1 MLKSEK
7 ILYFAYGANLDLRGM
22 ELRCPGYKP
31 ISRAVLKN
39 YRLVFRGV
47 ADITPD
53 LHYKVDGALYE
64 LTHEH
69 LRVLDRFEGYPHLYK
84 RKLLP
89 VTTEQGEEVK
99 AIVYIMVARKT
110 FAAPYRG
117 YLNVILSGC
126 RQWQL
131 PKEHLNYIIVKA
143 NDPTFGEL

>member
-1 MLKSEK
+1 LKSEK

-69 LRVLDRFEGYPHLYK
+69 LRVLDRFEGYPHLYT

-89 VTTEQGEEVK
+89 VIIEQGEEVK
-99 AIVYIMVARKT
+99 AIVYIMVDRKT
-110 FAAPYRG
+110 FVAPYRS

-126 RQWQL
+126 QQWQL

-143 NDPTFGEL
+143 NDPTFGEQ